1 MPVGDADG
9 QELEGRVDEA
19 RVRECRL
26 EGWHENQLQHR
37 NAVGEDEE
45 DDELGGRGVLVF
57 EGVPPALE
65 SLHELSFT
73 SVC

>member
-1 MPVGDADG
+1 MGDADG

-19 RVRECRL
+19 RVREHRL
-26 EGWHENQLQHR
+26 ERRHENQLQHR
-37 NAVGEDEE
+37 DAVGEDEE

-57 EGVPPALE
+57 EGSPPALE